1 MSIFDI
7 SRAGLAVQAEA
18 IQVTSNN
25 VSNASTVG
33 YKARESLFVDQ
44 YFKAVQSSGTSGTAD
59 FGTKRTDAQG
69 ALQASSSTLDLAI
82 QGQGMF
88 RLASLPGGDEVS
100 NYYSRNGLFSADKN
114 GYIVNANG
122 LFLTGYQPN
131 ASLTGV
137 TGTLG
142 GLKLPPASV
151 APVASSQGRVDANL
165 DVRLAMPV
173 RVVAGVATD
182 VPKTFA
188 ADDASTFSASTTVT
202 AYDTKGLTHQVTLFL
217 KKVEPTVINDPRSLS
232 TPPALATANQYEVY
246 MMADGVLLTRAAAG
260 SVGTGMLGAAADTAA
275 AQARAVS
282 EASTAATANAEAKAN
297 NYRSAVA
304 DEAAAVA
311 TRNAALTLL
320 AAVPPSAA
328 LSAAS
333 PEAAAL
339 VTAAT
344 ALVTANTDLASA
356 TARKGVLETAKAAAD
371 AALAAESPLNAV
383 RYTELQAAAA
393 AASDA
398 LTAYQAVGGVYATAL
413 DRQSAQL
420 TAFGTALSAAPTLA
434 SASEALAAANALVAQ
449 RTALAGAKDASA
461 AALAAAA
468 DPTDATLIAADLA
481 AAAALADFDTS
492 NPNLVA
498 NQQLAQT
505 NRDAVVARSL
515 NTASAAAHAAIEAY
529 GVSVNAVTA
538 GSAATAAALLA
549 KQDAE
554 AAATSADLAHKLSV
568 AANRIGTLQFV
579 DGQLVGSLTRNAVN
593 GAPSLPAVFHAEMA
607 DSSGNPLFDLELDLS
622 DLTAYATAFQVREA
636 TADGYAPGALTGVS
650 VDEMGFITGQYTNG
664 KSLVGGQLVL
674 ATFNSEAGLQAVSQS
689 VFAES
694 FASGEPVLGT
704 GTAGSFGAIRSA
716 MLEQSNIDMAGEL
729 VKLMI
734 QQRNYQANSQGIKAA
749 DTVLT
754 TAINLSR

>member
-33 YKARESLFVDQ
+33 YKTRESLFVDQ
-44 YFKAVQSSGTSGTAD
+44 YFKAVQSAGTSGTSD
-59 FGTKRTDAQG
+59 FGTKRVDLQG

-88 RLASLPGGDEVS
+88 RMASLPVGDELS
-100 NYYSRNGLFSADKN
+100 YYYSRNGLFSADKN

-131 ASLTGV
+131 ADLTGV
-137 TGTLG
+137 TGALG
-142 GLKLPPASV
+142 GLKLPPSSV

-165 DVRLAMPV
+165 DVRQAMPV

-202 AYDTKGLTHQVTLFL
+202 AYDTRGLTHQVTVFL
-217 KKVEPTVINDPRSLS
+217 KKVAPTVLNDPRSLS

-246 MMADGVLLTRAAAG
+246 MMADGVLLTRAPAG
-260 SVGTGMLGAAADTAA
+260 TVGTGMLGAAAETAA
-275 AQARAVS
+275 AEARAVAD
-282 EASTAATANAEAKAN
+282 ASAAATANAEAKAG
-297 NYRSAVA
+297 NYRTAVA

-311 TRNAALTLL
+311 ARDAALTTL

-339 VTAAT
+339 VTAASALAT
-344 ALVTANTDLASA
+344 AKADLAAA
-356 TARKGVLETAKAAAD
+356 TSRKGVLETTKAAAD

-383 RYTELQAAAA
+383 RYTELTA
-393 AASDA
+393 AASSA
-398 LTAYQAVGGVYATAL
+398 ATAL
-413 DRQSAQL
+413 ASYAGGAYAAALGTQAIRL
-420 TAFGTALSAAPTLA
+420 TAFQAALQNAPTLA
-434 SASEALAAANALVAQ
+434 SASNALAAVNALVADRSTLQ
-449 RTALAGAKDASA
+449 ATSASASA
-461 AALAAAA
+461 ALAL
-468 DPTDATLIAADLA
+468 DPANVNLIAADA
-481 AAAALADFDTS
+481 AANTALADFDAA
-492 NPNLVA
+492 NPQLVA
-498 NQQLAQT
+498 NQTQAQLT
-505 NRDAVVARSL
+505 RDAVVARSL
-515 NTASAAAHAAIEAY
+515 NTASTSAHAAIEAY
-529 GVSVNAVTA
+529 GVADSAVVA

-549 KQDAE
+549 KQDADT
-554 AAATSADLAHKLSV
+554 AATSADLDHKLSV

-579 DGQLVGSLTRNAVN
+579 DGQLVGSLTRNSVSGDPA
-593 GAPSLPAVFHAEMA
+593 LPAVFQAQMA
-607 DSSGNPLFDLELDLS
+607 DSSGNPLFDLKLDLS
-622 DLTAYATAFQVREA
+622 DITAYATAFQVREA

-650 VDEMGFITGQYTNG
+650 VDEMGVITGQYTNG

-694 FASGEPVLGT
+694 FASGEPVFGT

>member
-44 YFKAVQSSGTSGTAD
+44 YFKAVQSAGTSGTSD
-59 FGTKRTDAQG
+59 FGTKRVDEQG

-88 RLASLPGGDEVS
+88 RMASLPAGDEVS
-100 NYYSRNGLFSADKN
+100 YYYSRNGLFSADKN

-131 ASLTGV
+131 ADLTGV
-137 TGTLG
+137 TGALG
-142 GLKLPPASV
+142 GLKLPPTSV
-151 APVASSQGRVDANL
+151 APVASSEGRVDANL

-173 RVVAGVATD
+173 RVVGGVATD

-202 AYDTKGLTHQVTLFL
+202 AYDTKGLTHQVTVFL
-217 KKVEPTVINDPRSLS
+217 KKVAPTVLNDPRSLS

-246 MMADGVLLTRAAAG
+246 MMADGVLLTRAPAG
-260 SVGTGMLGAAADTAA
+260 TVGTGMLGAAAETAA
-275 AQARAVS
+275 AQARAVAN
-282 EASTAATANAEAKAN
+282 ASATATANAEAKAG
-297 NYRSAVA
+297 NYRAAVA
-304 DEAAAVA
+304 DEAGAAATRDAALTVLAAVA
-311 TRNAALTLL
+311 
-320 AAVPPSAA
+320 PSAA

-333 PEAAAL
+333 PAAAAL
-339 VTAAT
+339 VTAAS
-344 ALVTANTDLASA
+344 ALATANADLAVA
-356 TARKGVLETAKAAAD
+356 TGRKGLLETARAAAD
-371 AALAAESPLNAV
+371 AALAGESPLNAV
-383 RYTELQAAAA
+383 RYDELTAA
-393 AASDA
+393 AASAAAA
-398 LTAYQAVGGVYATAL
+398 LSDYELGGYAVALGSQATRFTAF
-413 DRQSAQL
+413 QSALQ
-420 TAFGTALSAAPTLA
+420 ASPTLA
-434 SASEALAAANALVAQ
+434 SAATALTTANALVAQ
-449 RTALAGAKDASA
+449 RTALEATGVASA
-461 AALAAAA
+461 AALAL
-468 DPTDATLIAADLA
+468 DPTNVDLIAADA
-481 AAAALADFDTS
+481 VAVAALTDFDTA
-492 NPNLVA
+492 NPQLVA
-498 NQQLAQT
+498 NQAQAQLT
-505 NRDAVVARSL
+505 RDAVIARSL
-515 NTASAAAHAAIEAY
+515 NTASASAHAAIEAY
-529 GVSVNAVTA
+529 GVADSAVLA
-538 GSAATAAALLA
+538 GSVATAAALLA
-549 KQDAE
+549 KQDADT
-554 AAATSADLAHKLSV
+554 AATSADLAHKLSV

-579 DGQLVGSLTRNAVN
+579 DGQLVGSLTRNSVTGDPA
-593 GAPSLPAVFHAEMA
+593 LPAVFHAEMA

-622 DLTAYATAFQVREA
+622 DITAYATAFQVREA

-650 VDEMGFITGQYTNG
+650 VDEMGVITGQYTNG

-674 ATFNSEAGLQAVSQS
+674 ATFNSEAGLQAVAQS
-689 VFAES
+689 VFTES
-694 FASGEPVLGT
+694 FTSGEPVLGT

-734 QQRNYQANSQGIKAA
+734 QQRNYQANSQGIRAA